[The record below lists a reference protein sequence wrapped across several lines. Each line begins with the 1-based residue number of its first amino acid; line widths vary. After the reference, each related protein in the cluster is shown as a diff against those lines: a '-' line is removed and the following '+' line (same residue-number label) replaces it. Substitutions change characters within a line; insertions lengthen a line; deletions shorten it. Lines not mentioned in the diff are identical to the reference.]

1 MYKQSCEAAPPPR
14 FVLEVKV
21 GLEMCYTTPVVILRP
36 DAPAAVLVNYD
47 EFRSMAETLH
57 VLGSRENAL
66 RLLEA
71 MKEMDEG
78 RNCVTVDPREFFAK

>member
-1 MYKQSCEAAPPPR
+1 MSTFTMSQAQERLQECVRAAADD
-14 FVLEVKV
+14 FE
-21 GLEMCYTTPVVILRP
+21 PVVILRP

>member
-1 MYKQSCEAAPPPR
+1 
-14 FVLEVKV
+14 
-21 GLEMCYTTPVVILRP
+21 MC
-36 DAPAAVLVNYD
+36 ACYD

-71 MKEMDEG
+71 MKDMDEG

>member
-1 MYKQSCEAAPPPR
+1 
-14 FVLEVKV
+14 
-21 GLEMCYTTPVVILRP
+21 MCYTTDKERNKELCLRLRPVVILRP

>member
-1 MYKQSCEAAPPPR
+1 MSTLTMSQAQERLQECVRA
-14 FVLEVKV
+14 
-21 GLEMCYTTPVVILRP
+21 
-36 DAPAAVLVNYD
+36 
-47 EFRSMAETLH
+47 SMAETLH